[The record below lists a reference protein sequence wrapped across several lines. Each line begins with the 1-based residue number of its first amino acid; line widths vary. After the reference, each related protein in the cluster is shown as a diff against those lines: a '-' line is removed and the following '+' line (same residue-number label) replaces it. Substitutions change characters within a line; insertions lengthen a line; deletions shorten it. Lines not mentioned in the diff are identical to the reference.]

1 MIDTTLDWIGTCLV
15 SHRPALIHSSL
26 DCALLCFRSK
36 ETALN
41 DFHKVLKQQM
51 QCISKTPI
59 WNIEWFWIFCAYC
72 QGGRRFLKFIVILW
86 AELVWGQ
93 MAIWATGTPTACS
106 TLFQFPPFLK
116 SAAWHI
122 FNASMCLLPSQT
134 ILYGTQN
141 FVRSI
146 CAKGSWIEEGGGFPK
161 WLHFYIKSFRESSV
175 HHHHHKL
182 SGSLP

>member
-26 DCALLCFRSK
+26 DCALICFRSK

-72 QGGRRFLKFIVILW
+72 QGGAAVFEIY
-86 AELVWGQ
+86 
-93 MAIWATGTPTACS
+93 CD
-106 TLFQFPPFLK
+106 TLGRVGLRTNGHLGNRH
-116 SAAWHI
+116 SD
-122 FNASMCLLPSQT
+122 CLLDTISVSAFSQKCCLAH
-134 ILYGTQN
+134 IQCFNVSSAISNYFIWNSELCSKYM
-141 FVRSI
+141 
-146 CAKGSWIEEGGGFPK
+146 CKGVVDRGGGRFPK
-161 WLHFYIKSFRESSV
+161 MITLLHKE
-175 HHHHHKL
+175 L
-182 SGSLP
+182 